1 MGANIDIHT
10 AEAVDRYLE
19 TLVNLR
25 PETVRGRAS
34 KLRQY
39 ARAAPVLGD
48 PGEAHRYLLRRRE
61 RLADATYRSEW
72 QALRHFHAWASA
84 EYGIRDPFE
93 RGKPP
98 RKAKTIPVRLDE
110 HEAAAILQAAED
122 SGRPDLHAM
131 AMLLL
136 GVGLRIGELA
146 ALRRSRIGRRVIVIP
161 DGKTGQREVPVPDA
175 RFNELVA
182 QIGRDDYLWVTKDGK
197 PRSVK
202 GLTNTWRRLCRR
214 VGVTGRKAGP
224 HAARHRVGKV
234 VIKKAGADLRTVQW
248 LLGHADVSSTLVY
261 AGLEPD
267 EVLDRWDE
275 LSPLAGLHTTRT
287 EGLSEGFGEGLS
299 VTDGPV
305 LPQSSTETPPRLPRA
320 LHNDVVESVAFGS
333 AGETPSIAGE
343 VRRFP
348 GGSPE
353 VDGPTAE
360 QRRAAV
366 LAEVCGG
373 PWRTAHEIARALGR
387 TPAAVLTDIIVL
399 RRDGLVGQRGP
410 ARAREYGRPE
420 VRVRPERVAIPRPV
434 RHGRP
439 LLRLVK
445 PYRDRVERDF
455 GELLTA
461 ERFDVLVWLREAGE
475 MAAWQMAIGTG
486 MEQGRVTALLVSMEQ
501 DGIVRRKKW
510 EGDVPF
516 YGLAPAFRAWCKAN
530 APVRRPA
537 G

>member
-1 MGANIDIHT
+1 MDIHT
-10 AEAVDRYLE
+10 SDAVDRYIE

-25 PETVRGRAS
+25 PETVRVRAS
-34 KLRQY
+34 KLY
-39 ARAAPVLGD
+39 LYGRAVPTLGD
-48 PGEAHRYLLRRRE
+48 PSEAHRYLLRRRE
-61 RLADATYRSEW
+61 RLSDSTYRGEW
-72 QALRHFHAWASA
+72 QALRHFHAWAAA

-98 RKAKTIPVRLDE
+98 RKAKTVPVRLEE
-110 HEAAAILQAAED
+110 HEAAAILRAAED
-122 SGRPDLHAM
+122 SGRADLQAM

-146 ALRRSRIGRRVIVIP
+146 ALRRSRIGRRVIVVP
-161 DGKTGQREVPVPDA
+161 DGKTGQREVPVPHA
-175 RFNELVA
+175 RFHDLVA
-182 QIGRDDYLWVTKDGK
+182 QIGHGDYLWVTADGK
-197 PRSVK
+197 PRSAK

-214 VGVTGRKAGP
+214 AGVTGRKAGP

-234 VIKKAGADLRTVQW
+234 VIRKAGGDLRTVQW

-275 LSPLAGLHTTRT
+275 LSPLAGLSPAQSVELPPQTTK
-287 EGLSEGFGEGLS
+287 
-299 VTDGPV
+299 
-305 LPQSSTETPPRLPRA
+305 LPE
-320 LHNDVVESVAFGS
+320 ESA
-333 AGETPSIAGE
+333 ELPSIAGE

-348 GGSPE
+348 GGPPE
-353 VDGPTAE
+353 VVGPTAE

-366 LAEVCGG
+366 RAEVCRG
-373 PWRTAHEIARALGR
+373 PWRTAQEIARALGR

-410 ARAREYGRPE
+410 ARAREYGPPRAPGALSRA
-420 VRVRPERVAIPRPV
+420 VRTILPAPAR
-434 RHGRP
+434 RP

-445 PYRDRVERDF
+445 PYRGRVAERDF
-455 GELLTA
+455 GDLLTA
-461 ERFDVLVWLREAGE
+461 ERFDVLVWLREAGA
-475 MAAWQMAIGTG
+475 MAAWQLAIGTG
-486 MEQGRVTALLVSMEQ
+486 MGQERVTVLLEAMER
-501 DGIVRRKKW
+501 DGIVRRKRW

-516 YGLAPAFRAWCKAN
+516 YALSQGFREWCRAH